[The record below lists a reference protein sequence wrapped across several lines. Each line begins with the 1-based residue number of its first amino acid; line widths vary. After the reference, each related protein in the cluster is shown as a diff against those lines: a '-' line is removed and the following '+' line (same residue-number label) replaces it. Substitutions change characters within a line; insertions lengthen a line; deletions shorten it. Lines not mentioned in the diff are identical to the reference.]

1 MIKMKKLFCLFI
13 SIVLF
18 TNLSF
23 GQDNSN
29 VTITACGQGETQ
41 SDAQQDALRSAI
53 EQAFGTFI
61 SAKTEILN
69 DELVSDQITSVSNGN
84 IQSFEILS
92 ESELPNGKWSTTLK
106 AVVSV
111 EKLTSFVQSKGVTVE
126 IKGGLFAAN
135 IKQQM
140 LNEQGEIEAVYNMV
154 GVLHELMQTAIDFS
168 MITENPKSLDSDGEN
183 WEIPIKIQAHVN
195 KNFEICI
202 NFIKKNLKVLS
213 MSEEEVA
220 NYKLSN
226 KKYFSVPLVYP
237 QKVTLISGED
247 TYQEGKQSFT
257 LRKQKSLDILCAFFE
272 FWPFYL
278 SNFTISSDLG
288 LIELNKN
295 SMNEPSLNGK
305 PRGKDDFIYY
315 KKIVNSDGVVIPAM
329 TLNFRSGTLITN
341 FYISE
346 KKTLAEIEK
355 ISSYSIKSNGIVS
368 KFTNGGAT
376 IYNEGFDESF
386 AVTMAI
392 INLKWGSNKEAKEQ
406 IEQLN
411 LNGFNDWRFP
421 TLDEANYIEKNRMTL
436 KNYFWIYNYDAEKM
450 EFSNNL
456 GPDVWKGGVI
466 AVRDFSE

>member
-1 MIKMKKLFCLFI
+1 MKKLFCLFI

-41 SDAQQDALRSAI
+41 SEARQAALRSAI

-84 IQSFEILS
+84 IQSFEILN

-111 EKLTSFVQSKGVTVE
+111 EKLTSFVQTKGVTVE
-126 IKGGLFAAN
+126 MKGRLLAAN
-135 IKQQM
+135 MKQQL

-154 GVLHELMQTAIDFS
+154 GVLHEMMQTAIDFS
-168 MITENPKSLDSDGEN
+168 IITENPKSLDADGQN
-183 WEIPIKIQAHVN
+183 WEIPIKILAHAN
-195 KNFEICI
+195 KNLETCI
-202 NFIKKNLKVLS
+202 NFIKSNLQALS
-213 MSEEEVA
+213 MSEEEVE

-226 KKYFSVPLVYP
+226 KKYFRVPLIYP
-237 QKVTLISGED
+237 VKVTLVSGVD
-247 TYQEGKQSFT
+247 TYQEGKLSFT

-288 LIELNKN
+288 IVELNKK
-295 SMNEPSLNGK
+295 SINEPSLNGK
-305 PRGKDDFIYY
+305 PRGKYDFIYY
-315 KKIVNSDGVVIPAM
+315 KRIETNEGITIPAM
-329 TLNFRSGTLITN
+329 TLNFKPGTLITH
-341 FYISE
+341 FFISE
-346 KKTLAEIEK
+346 KKTLTEIEK
-355 ISSYSIKSNGIVS
+355 ISSYSIKSNGVVS

-376 IYNEGFDESF
+376 IYNDGYDESI
-386 AVTMAI
+386 AITMAI

-421 TLDEANYIEKNRMTL
+421 TLDEANYIIKNRMTSN
-436 KNYFWIYNYDAEKM
+436 NYFWIYNYDAEKM